1 MKRYCDYDAIV
12 HYQPGEFASKFADNL
27 SEKLE
32 PTDLDA
38 LEDERARTFQTGN
51 TALFLHAFPLLY
63 TAYTASIKEP
73 MIHWGC
79 RGR

>member
-32 PTDLDA
+32 QTDWMRWKRNRQGLSK
-38 LEDERARTFQTGN
+38 TGN
-51 TALFLHAFPLLY
+51 TALFLHVFPLLY
-63 TAYTASIKEP
+63 TAYTVSIKEP
-73 MIHWGC
+73 MIH
-79 RGR
+79 